1 MCFPSVIGYNAV
13 FISYFLYSF
22 VLATMHDMQIDFSTL
37 VDVRIVKDGIGG
49 PREAETDGT
58 NGGPTPTEN
67 AILLETPTS
76 KDKQI
81 QVYPAGM
88 YS

>member
-1 MCFPSVIGYNAV
+1 MYFPSIIGYNTV

-81 QVYPAGM
+81 QASPAGM